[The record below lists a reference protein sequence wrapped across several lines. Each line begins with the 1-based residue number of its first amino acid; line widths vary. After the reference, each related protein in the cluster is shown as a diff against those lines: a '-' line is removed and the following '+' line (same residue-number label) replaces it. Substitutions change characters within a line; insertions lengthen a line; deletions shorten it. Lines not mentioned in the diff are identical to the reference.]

1 MFFMPESPNWLL
13 SKGKNSESNAAL
25 KRLRSPNSDL
35 VKEMKLL
42 QVSESSKKGE
52 KFQLSSYG
60 QKPHFLPLL
69 LSFLLMVFQQFCG
82 INAVMFYSTKI
93 FEEAN
98 SAIPGKY
105 ATIIIGVAQVI
116 ATLTGSFLV
125 DRLGRKILLIASG
138 TLHVISTAAIGVYY
152 MKTESLTEND
162 YGWVPLVSLVIFII
176 GFSIGFGPIPWLMVA
191 ELTPMDSRSTT
202 SAISTTTNWTCAFL
216 LTKNFELLKDA
227 LTKHGT
233 FFLFAA
239 ISFLSI
245 LFTVFMLPET
255 KGKSSSE
262 IQELFSSSRD
272 RRRNNHRVELDRLGD

>member
-13 SKGKNSESNAAL
+13 SKGMNSESNAAL
-25 KRLRSPNSDL
+25 KRLRNPDSDL

-42 QVSESSKKGE
+42 QVSESSKKDE
-52 KFQLSSYG
+52 KFKLSSYS
-60 QKPHFLPLL
+60 QRPHFQPLL

-82 INAVMFYSTKI
+82 INAVMFYATNI
-93 FEEAN
+93 FEEAH
-98 SAIPGKY
+98 SAIPAKY

-138 TLHVISTAAIGVYY
+138 TLHVISTAAIAVYY
-152 MKTESLTEND
+152 MKTESSTEND

-239 ISFLSI
+239 ISFISI

-262 IQELFSSSRD
+262 IQDLFTSSRD
-272 RRRNNHRVELDRLGD
+272 RRRNNHKVELDRLD